1 MLRWHNLRRTNDNW
15 KYLLKDRV
23 LSKASSVDFKIKASI
38 VRFKIQLSLCLKHS
52 GYNGLNNKVKSQI
65 RSVSLLAS
73 KCISSVY
80 REMHW
85 DCAAMPS
92 IGRLFASSMCS
103 QSPTLTFQLC
113 CLKWAGCGGNIWEL
127 LLGLMHNVVQ
137 QTTKDQQ
144 QTTCQHEQQHGKI
157 INGKYCCCGLFVKLL
172 LFLPLQNIPW
182 AIQTVSWSEL
192 KLPVFFCQGFE
203 SYPLWLRFWWANSK
217 ANHLT
222 TNNLRCPICCDDIS

>member
-103 QSPTLTFQLC
+103 QSPT
-113 CLKWAGCGGNIWEL
+113 
-127 LLGLMHNVVQ
+127 
-137 QTTKDQQ
+137 
-144 QTTCQHEQQHGKI
+144 
-157 INGKYCCCGLFVKLL
+157 Y
-172 LFLPLQNIPW
+172 NIPALLPQMGGLW
-182 AIQTVSWSEL
+182 REHLRTVVGSHAKRCS
-192 KLPVFFCQGFE
+192 
-203 SYPLWLRFWWANSK
+203 AN
-217 ANHLT
+217 NEGPT
-222 TNNLRCPICCDDIS
+222 TDNMSTWTATW

>member
-92 IGRLFASSMCS
+92 IGRLFASFRRAAFGLATQIRQNQIETGTWNCWWETVPIEWCRTG
-103 QSPTLTFQLC
+103 QNSPRAERRHLFLELVLLLSTSIWRAPRLTFS
-113 CLKWAGCGGNIWEL
+113 L
-127 LLGLMHNVVQ
+127 L
-137 QTTKDQQ
+137 
-144 QTTCQHEQQHGKI
+144 
-157 INGKYCCCGLFVKLL
+157 
-172 LFLPLQNIPW
+172 
-182 AIQTVSWSEL
+182 
-192 KLPVFFCQGFE
+192 
-203 SYPLWLRFWWANSK
+203 
-217 ANHLT
+217 
-222 TNNLRCPICCDDIS
+222 